1 MKISRRDFLKSATL
15 YMMGLL
21 GLSMQSGLKRL
32 NETAGDTPNVI
43 ILVFDTLSARHLS
56 LYGYG
61 RLTSPNL
68 ARFAQKATVY
78 HRHYA
83 AGNFT
88 SPGTASLLTGT
99 YPWTH
104 RAFQQ
109 GGVILRSL
117 ADRNM
122 FGLINGSYE
131 KAAFAQ
137 NIWADMFLYQFEKY
151 IDVHVKSTA
160 YSLEEQIHYNDGL
173 WKNDPLI
180 AFRSFED
187 FLEQDYGIP
196 GSLYF
201 SFFDKFRAYLAN
213 EYGFRELRK
222 EYPRGI
228 PNFIKYKMYFL
239 LEKVVD
245 GVAQEISDLHEPFIG
260 YYHFWSPHE
269 PYFPH
274 RRFIGMFD
282 DGWNP
287 APKTPHPLSSDA
299 SVDELNRAR
308 REYDEYVANVDA
320 EFGRLYDYLQGAGI
334 LDNSYL
340 IVTSDHGQM
349 FERGVNGHV
358 TPLLPE
364 SIIRIPLLI
373 SAPGQSSRM
382 DTHSPTSCVDILP
395 TLLKITGDS
404 APVWL
409 EGKLLPGFGAE
420 RLDDH
425 PVFAVEAKK
434 NPSRSPL
441 TEATLAMIQG
451 DYKLIWYIGYPGY
464 DQVYELYDLASDP
477 EELVDLSESHSDIAL
492 SMGNELKTRLAQ
504 ADQPYRVKV

>member
-1 MKISRRDFLKSATL
+1 MF
-15 YMMGLL
+15 
-21 GLSMQSGLKRL
+21 RL
-32 NETAGDTPNVI
+32 
-43 ILVFDTLSARHLS
+43 F
-56 LYGYG
+56 
-61 RLTSPNL
+61 
-68 ARFAQKATVY
+68 
-78 HRHYA
+78 
-83 AGNFT
+83 
-88 SPGTASLLTGT
+88 
-99 YPWTH
+99 
-104 RAFQQ
+104 
-109 GGVILRSL
+109 
-117 ADRNM
+117 
-122 FGLINGSYE
+122 NGSYQ

-137 NIWADMFLYQFEKY
+137 NIWADLLLYQFKKS

-160 YSLEEQIHYNDGL
+160 YSLDERIHYNDGL
-173 WKNDPLI
+173 WQKDPLI

-187 FLEQDYGIP
+187 FLEQDYGVP

-201 SFFDKFRAYLAN
+201 SFFDKFRTYLAN

-239 LEKVVD
+239 LEQVID
-245 GVAQEISDLHEPFIG
+245 GVAREISALHEPCIG

-287 APKTPHPLSSDA
+287 APKAPHPLSSNA
-299 SVDELNRAR
+299 PVDELNQAR

-320 EFGRLYDYLQGAGI
+320 EFGRLYDYLQDAGI
-334 LDNSYL
+334 LDNSCL

-358 TPLLPE
+358 TPLLSE
-364 SIIRIPLLI
+364 SIIQVPLLI
-373 SAPGQSSRM
+373 SAPGQSNRL
-382 DTHSPTSCVDILP
+382 DVHSPTSCVDILP
-395 TLLKITGDS
+395 TLLGMTGGS

-409 EGKLLPGFGAE
+409 EGNLLPGFGGE
-420 RLDDH
+420 GLGDR

-441 TEATLAMIQG
+441 TEATMAMIKE

-464 DQVYELYDLASDP
+464 YNIYELYDIASDP
-477 EELVDLSESHSDIAL
+477 EELVDLSESHSDIVL
-492 SMGNELKTRLAQ
+492 SMGDELKMRLTE
-504 ADQPYRVKV
+504 ADQPYGVRV

>member
-1 MKISRRDFLKSATL
+1 MKITRRDFLKSASL
-15 YMMGLL
+15 YGMGLL
-21 GLSMQSGLKRL
+21 GTTLQSSLKKL
-32 NETAGDTPNVI
+32 NKFASDTPNVI

-56 LYGYG
+56 LHGYK

-68 ARFAQKATVY
+68 TRFAEKATVY

-109 GGVILRSL
+109 GGVIIRKLT
-117 ADRNM
+117 DQNM
-122 FGLINGSYE
+122 FGLFDDPYE

-137 NIWADMFLYQFEKY
+137 NIWADILLYQFKKS
-151 IDVHVKSTA
+151 IDIHVKSTA
-160 YSLEEQIHYNDGL
+160 YSLDEYIHYNDGL
-173 WKNDPLI
+173 WEKDPLI

-201 SFFDKFRAYLAN
+201 SFFDKFRTYLAT
-213 EYGFRELRK
+213 EYTFKELRK

-239 LEKVVD
+239 LEQVFD
-245 GVAQEISDLHEPFIG
+245 GVAQEISALRQPFIG

-274 RRFIGMFD
+274 RRFIGIFN

-287 APKTPHPLSSDA
+287 APKESHPLSLQTPVA
-299 SVDELNRAR
+299 ELNQAR

-320 EFGRLYDYLQGAGI
+320 EFGRLYDYLQNKGI
-334 LDNSYL
+334 LDTSYL
-340 IVTSDHGQM
+340 IVTSDHGQL

-358 TPLLPE
+358 TPLLSE
-364 SIIRIPLLI
+364 AIIHVPLII
-373 SAPGQSSRM
+373 SAPGQADRQ
-382 DTHSPTSCVDILP
+382 DIVSPTSCVDVLP
-395 TLLKITGDS
+395 TLLKITGGS
-404 APVWL
+404 APDWL
-409 EGKLLPGFGAE
+409 EGNLLPGFGGE
-420 RLDDH
+420 DKVGQ
-425 PVFAVEAKK
+425 PVFALEAKK
-434 NPSRSPL
+434 NPSSSPL
-441 TEATLAMIQG
+441 TQATIAMLQG

-464 DQVYELYDLASDP
+464 DNVYELYNLETDP
-477 EELVDLSESHSDIAL
+477 EELFDLSKSHSDILL
-492 SMGNELKTRLAQ
+492 SMGNELKTRLTE
-504 ADQPYRVKV
+504 ADQLYRVKV